1 MQGSENKN
9 LHAGGHF
16 VLKMPPRRCNFGRAK
31 GCIDVDTS
39 VMIKRERERGFYM
52 LQPDN
57 KSDRMCHGQMPMTI
71 PNETSSMCVYLIV
84 LHAQSPKQTS
94 NLNQIV
100 NQNNDCHHQACNTLL
115 LHPPERGV

>member
-1 MQGSENKN
+1 
-9 LHAGGHF
+9 
-16 VLKMPPRRCNFGRAK
+16 
-31 GCIDVDTS
+31 
-39 VMIKRERERGFYM
+39 M

-100 NQNNDCHHQACNTLL
+100 NLHFESARVPSLAKKGLPANT
-115 LHPPERGV
+115 